1 MNFPNEIIGTFNR
14 NITLGIM
21 TDAQVTTA
29 ISNIATGSPYL
40 FKTLIMTIVSWV
52 NVNKIKHLYIYE
64 LTKPSDIDILAMLK
78 KDLSNIL
85 LIKWTFLS

>member
-40 FKTLIMTIVSWV
+40 FKTVKIPELTQQE
-52 NVNKIKHLYIYE
+52 NFGKIKFVIN
-64 LTKPSDIDILAMLK
+64 S
-78 KDLSNIL
+78 
-85 LIKWTFLS
+85 